1 MGNVQN
7 VTKQTKVVSVSRI
20 YIIDRIPKME
30 TFFDTAS
37 ISEKIHE
44 LKLKESK
51 LTVHVFPVFGTTVHA
66 VVYMDKNSSFA
77 SVPSGRTI
85 YETLIISKVFADV
98 KLPKKMVEKLKIND
112 DPPHVEITSC
122 KCNPVND
129 FSMTGTLKVLGK
141 TFFYKMYLTEP
152 HENIETAL
160 NNSLHVEEFIVYRL
174 IGEMRHFTPHVT
186 APTMLLVHKK
196 VEPEVPMEKVK
207 FENLILNKNSQ
218 IALRS
223 AFSMKERASSL
234 RVTCFKDLTAR
245 SYNPITQ
252 VMASLT
258 KDSMLEILM
267 QMAYTLIIFEDY
279 GLSHNDLHLGN
290 VFLLS
295 APSQG
300 KIRYDVRGKTFVLS
314 GDSMIKIIDFDRGSK
329 SETILDQRKLNNTLL
344 GQETDLCAVHGFCN
358 NYTKDLD
365 WIKFISHLYIS
376 ATHTSVKGVLED
388 LIPQDWREKLEDHH
402 HNKSN
407 RSKCKGGISDGVIP
421 CILYDC
427 SHCTIDQ
434 TIMGSLQSPFKFIS
448 NQCKNFQQR
457 KRDKPKYWRATS

>member
-141 TFFYKMYLTEP
+141 TFFYKMYLAEP

-160 NNSLHVEEFIVYRL
+160 NGSAHGKN
-174 IGEMRHFTPHVT
+174 
-186 APTMLLVHKK
+186 K
-196 VEPEVPMEKVK
+196 V
-207 FENLILNKNSQ
+207 
-218 IALRS
+218 
-223 AFSMKERASSL
+223 
-234 RVTCFKDLTAR
+234 
-245 SYNPITQ
+245 
-252 VMASLT
+252 
-258 KDSMLEILM
+258 
-267 QMAYTLIIFEDY
+267 
-279 GLSHNDLHLGN
+279 
-290 VFLLS
+290 
-295 APSQG
+295 
-300 KIRYDVRGKTFVLS
+300 
-314 GDSMIKIIDFDRGSK
+314 
-329 SETILDQRKLNNTLL
+329 
-344 GQETDLCAVHGFCN
+344 
-358 NYTKDLD
+358 
-365 WIKFISHLYIS
+365 
-376 ATHTSVKGVLED
+376 
-388 LIPQDWREKLEDHH
+388 
-402 HNKSN
+402 
-407 RSKCKGGISDGVIP
+407 
-421 CILYDC
+421 
-427 SHCTIDQ
+427 
-434 TIMGSLQSPFKFIS
+434 
-448 NQCKNFQQR
+448 
-457 KRDKPKYWRATS
+457 